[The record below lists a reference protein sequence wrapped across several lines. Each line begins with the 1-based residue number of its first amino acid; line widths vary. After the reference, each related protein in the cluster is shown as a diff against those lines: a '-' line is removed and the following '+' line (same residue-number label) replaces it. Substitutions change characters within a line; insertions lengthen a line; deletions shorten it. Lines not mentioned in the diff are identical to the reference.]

1 MTSSSS
7 PRASTWKWRCHDDT
21 AQAFARV
28 LAFVLVIVQEFRR
41 AAAATRRYDQLR
53 RMARACDDPAASAA
67 RQIYMEFY
75 FDG

>member
-1 MTSSSS
+1 
-7 PRASTWKWRCHDDT
+7 
-21 AQAFARV
+21 